1 MNGVTVGAGVKPV
14 EPARVFLTP
23 PGGEPLAL
31 YAERIDGGAVTLA
44 HDYPDLAVEP
54 GWAVTARGF
63 AGVVAAT
70 DGRTLTCEVTP

>member
-44 HDYPDLAVEP
+44 CGVGCDVERASAP
-54 GWAVTARGF
+54 ASSTF
-63 AGVVAAT
+63 APEAST
-70 DGRTLTCEVTP
+70 